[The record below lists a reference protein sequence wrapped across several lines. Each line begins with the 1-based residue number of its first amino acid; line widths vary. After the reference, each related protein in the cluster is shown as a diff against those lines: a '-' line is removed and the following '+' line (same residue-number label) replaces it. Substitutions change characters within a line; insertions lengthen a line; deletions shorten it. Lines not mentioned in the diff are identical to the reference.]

1 MECKECFGSG
11 YYEIGPECDKP
22 ASMCCGGCYK
32 KVKCEKCNGTGMND
46 LNTPIDEIYKM
57 WYSKDHKDFDRWF
70 VTNRKRLSEEFMEM
84 LKDAYYSGFHE
95 ELPFANFDDY
105 LNGIKDTEQ
114 TN

>member
-1 MECKECFGSG
+1 
-11 YYEIGPECDKP
+11 
-22 ASMCCGGCYK
+22 
-32 KVKCEKCNGTGMND
+32 
-46 LNTPIDEIYKM
+46 M

-84 LKDAYYSGFHE
+84 LKDAYYSGFNE